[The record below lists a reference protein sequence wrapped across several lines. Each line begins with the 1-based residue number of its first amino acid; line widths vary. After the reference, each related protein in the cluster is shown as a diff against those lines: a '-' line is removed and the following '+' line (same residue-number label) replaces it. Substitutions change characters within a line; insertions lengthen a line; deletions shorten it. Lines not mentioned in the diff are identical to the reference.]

1 VTSFQRYSAYT
12 LKKYIDNSTQYK
24 EEYPPEELNRE
35 TDKMAV
41 EFHRAQVGEWRFD
54 HRNKTI
60 Q

>member
-1 VTSFQRYSAYT
+1 VGNLQSDKDE
-12 LKKYIDNSTQYK
+12 LLHGHK
-24 EEYPPEELNRE
+24 PEELNRE